1 MNAITVVILI
11 FSMLGALD
19 RIFGN
24 KFGLGTEFERGF
36 QLFGAMALS
45 MIGMIIIAPALA
57 IWLKPVFEGFYQ
69 IFHIDPSVIPAS
81 LFANDMGGAS
91 LATEIAKDSK
101 VGIYNAYVVS
111 SMMGCVISFTIPFG
125 ASVVAPEKH
134 KDMFFGFL
142 CGIVTIPI
150 GCFVAGFMCGLGFLQ
165 IIINLL
171 PLIIISTLITVGIIF
186 APNMC
191 VKILCGFGTFMKAII
206 TIGLALG
213 IFTVLT
219 GKTLVPS
226 FDTLDA
232 GAKVCV
238 NAAITLSG
246 AFPFVYVVG
255 KILKKPATAFGKKIG
270 INSTSTLALITNL
283 VSNSTTFGMM
293 RDMDKKGVV
302 LNSAFA
308 VSAAFVFGSHL
319 GFTMGLEPS
328 AVAPMIVG
336 KLVAGVASVVLAM
349 LLYKGDK
356 EDKKDTNTTEEIAEI
371 KEG

>member
-24 KFGLGTEFERGF
+24 KFGLGAEFERGF
-36 QLFGAMALS
+36 NLFGAMALS

-57 IWLKPVFEGFYQ
+57 IWLEPVFEGFYR
-69 IFHIDPSVIPAS
+69 IFRIDPSVIPAS

-91 LATEIAKDSK
+91 LATKLAKDSNI
-101 VGIYNAYVVS
+101 GRYNAYVVS
-111 SMMGCVISFTIPFG
+111 SMMGCVISFSIPFG
-125 ASVVAPEKH
+125 ASVVPAEKH

-150 GCFVAGFMCGLGFLQ
+150 GCFVAGFMCGLSFLQ
-165 IIINLL
+165 IIVNLL
-171 PLIIISTLITVGIIF
+171 PLILLSALITVGIIF
-186 APNMC
+186 VPNLC

-213 IFTVLT
+213 IFSVLT
-219 GKTLVPS
+219 GKTVVPS
-226 FDTLDA
+226 FDTLHE
-232 GAKVCV
+232 GARVCV
-238 NAAITLSG
+238 NAAVTLSG

-255 KILKKPATAFGKKIG
+255 KILKKPASAFGRKVG
-270 INSTSTLALITNL
+270 INPTSTLALITNL

-308 VSAAFVFGSHL
+308 VSAAFVFGAHL

-336 KLVAGVASVVLAM
+336 KLISGVAALVLAM
-349 LLYKGDK
+349 FIYKGDK
-356 EDKKDTNTTEEIAEI
+356 EDKKDTNTTEEVAEI
-371 KEG
+371 TVG